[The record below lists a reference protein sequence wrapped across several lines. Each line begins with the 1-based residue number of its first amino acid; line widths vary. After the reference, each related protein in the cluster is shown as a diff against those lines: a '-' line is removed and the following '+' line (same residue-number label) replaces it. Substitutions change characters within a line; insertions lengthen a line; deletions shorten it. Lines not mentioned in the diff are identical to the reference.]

1 MIYPF
6 CITVYWYLESVSNSL
21 HCLQWKQNLNNT
33 KHSALKKKNPKLPN
47 KQDSI
52 VISLDPF

>member
-6 CITVYWYLESVSNSL
+6 CITVYWYVESVSNSL

-33 KHSALKKKNPKLPN
+33 KHMHKKTPKLPN

-52 VISLDPF
+52 VISLYPF